1 MTKKDLASQIAERLE
16 ISKKDSGEILENIL
30 DIITEQM
37 ILGNE
42 IKLVGFGSFKS
53 VQKPER
59 KCRNPKTGEEII
71 VESKKVPKFKFSP
84 SVKNMLNGDK

>member
-1 MTKKDLASQIAERLE
+1 MTKKDLVLQIADRLE
-16 ISKKDSGEILENIL
+16 ITKKDSGKILDNIL
-30 DIITEQM
+30 DIIVEQM

-42 IKLVGFGSFKS
+42 IKLVGFGSFKT

-71 VESKKVPKFKFSP
+71 VGSKKVPKFKFSP
-84 SVKNMLNGDK
+84 NMKNMLNGDN